1 VSPKPNLRFH
11 NKETGE
17 ITLLYV
23 KDTDKACDRFEAKF
37 CEPASEES
45 VKRWEESM
53 ADKPVE
59 VEVKKKPKATRIRRS
74 K

>member
-1 VSPKPNLRFH
+1 MSAKPNLRYE

-17 ITLLYV
+17 ITLLHV
-23 KDTDKACDRFEAKF
+23 KDPWEACDRFEIKF